1 MTLFSLAVLAAA
13 AAVVPAT
20 VPAKPDPRIIQ
31 VPLNPVIPAAQRACE
46 AKTAS
51 GLGYTA
57 LRAAAGDKPVAGDVA
72 LIRYIGYL
80 AASGE
85 VFDQS
90 AAAPLPVDGVI
101 PGFGEGIKLVPK
113 GGIYRLCVPSVQGYG
128 AEAAGAIPPNSDL
141 VFQVELLDK
150 KTMAEV
156 QAMQAEAA
164 QVAPAAAPAK

>member
-1 MTLFSLAVLAAA
+1 MPLLALAVAASA
-13 AAVVPAT
+13 
-20 VPAKPDPRIIQ
+20 IIP
-31 VPLNPVIPAAQRACE
+31 VPLNPVIPAEQRTCA
-46 AKTAS
+46 ARTAS
-51 GLGYTA
+51 GLGYSV
-57 LRAAAGDKPVAGDVA
+57 LRAATGDKPVAGDVA

-85 VFDQS
+85 TFDQS

-101 PGFGEGIKLVPK
+101 PGFGEGLKLIPK
-113 GGIYRLCVPSVQGYG
+113 GAIYRLCVPAAQGYG

-156 QAMQAEAA
+156 QAMQAAA
-164 QVAPAAAPAK
+164 QAAPAPQAAGPAPQAAKPAP